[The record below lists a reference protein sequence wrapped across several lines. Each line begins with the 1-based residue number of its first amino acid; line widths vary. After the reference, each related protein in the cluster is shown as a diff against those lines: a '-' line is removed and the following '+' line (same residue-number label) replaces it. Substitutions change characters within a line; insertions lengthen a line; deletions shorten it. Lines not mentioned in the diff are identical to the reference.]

1 MTGTADD
8 DDNCDSVLGTY
19 HWNEDGQSP
28 SLAII
33 DALAELQAAAPTS
46 LDALYNSIEPEALD
60 RLLRHEKGDQIM
72 VAFRRGDHVITVR
85 DDGEIQIRDA
95 DNPDK

>member
-8 DDNCDSVLGTY
+8 EDNGDSVLGTY
-19 HWNEDGQSP
+19 HWNGDGQSP

-33 DALAELQAAAPTS
+33 DALAELEGVAPTS

-60 RLLRHEKGDQIM
+60 TVLRHDAADDVL
-72 VAFRRGDHVITVR
+72 VAFRRGDYLIAVR

-95 DNPDK
+95 DDPNK